1 MKNEEASNKY
11 CQEELDRLSKDFMDN
26 ISTFSVPGG
35 HRIYTDMRKKIER
48 DYWQV
53 PRKGVKACE
62 VFQNFLQSQY
72 IIESSILQADRA
84 LTAGEKAI
92 AEERAQKEV
101 AEKEQELLRQKQKEQ
116 QEYMEAQ
123 EKRNKE
129 NLEQLRRKLMQ
140 EREQDIKDHDMM
152 LEKQLKDQK
161 AFLEEGF
168 TNKAE
173 EINAE
178 IERLEHNIK
187 DKKENIGPI
196 LELIEKAFC
205 AGVFSSLIM
214 VALLTHNPSLLRK

>member
-1 MKNEEASNKY
+1 
-11 CQEELDRLSKDFMDN
+11 
-26 ISTFSVPGG
+26 
-35 HRIYTDMRKKIER
+35 
-48 DYWQV
+48 
-53 PRKGVKACE
+53 
-62 VFQNFLQSQY
+62 
-72 IIESSILQADRA
+72 
-84 LTAGEKAI
+84 
-92 AEERAQKEV
+92 
-101 AEKEQELLRQKQKEQ
+101 
-116 QEYMEAQ
+116 
-123 EKRNKE
+123 
-129 NLEQLRRKLMQ
+129 MQ